1 MSVSDWSGSFLA
13 WEEELHGL
21 KQRIGRVFARCA
33 VRESAGLF
41 LDGLLSGIERK
52 TGWLVAEQAGLSKP
66 YRIQSL
72 L

>member
-21 KQRIGRVFARCA
+21 KQRIGRIFARYA

-41 LDGLLSGIERK
+41 LDGPACPGPLEYH
-52 TGWLVAEQAGLSKP
+52 Q
-66 YRIQSL
+66 
-72 L
+72 